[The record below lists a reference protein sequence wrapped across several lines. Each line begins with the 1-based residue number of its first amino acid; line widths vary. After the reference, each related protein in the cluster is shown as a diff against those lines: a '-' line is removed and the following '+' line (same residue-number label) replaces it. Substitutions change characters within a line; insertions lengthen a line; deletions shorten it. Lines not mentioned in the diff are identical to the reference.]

1 MTIPSL
7 KLKIA
12 NNDENPWFHPLLVLI
27 WIAIGTVLRFTNL
40 ADKPP
45 STIEIATLIFSLG
58 NSLQTIPLDS
68 AIALDTLL
76 QPLQVNSQANI
87 TSVIHNLMTESTHPP
102 VYFMLA
108 HLWMKLFST
117 EAGLV
122 SLWAARALPAILG
135 VASIP
140 AMFCF
145 GFVAFR
151 SRLIAQMAAAM
162 MAVSP
167 YGIFI
172 AQEARHYTLPVLLII
187 ASLCCLVI
195 ATRTINNRSILPIW
209 AGLLWVVVNCSG
221 IATHYF
227 FVLVVAAEGLSLIAV
242 IWIKKRTERQEKL
255 ELDSTQDLTLSPQ
268 LLISNSLFRIYTVAA
283 GTLVGCLVW
292 LPALRT
298 ASESEMTRWIYE
310 GKNPIEL
317 LEPAPRVLA
326 WMVTMLALLPVEGV
340 SLLAIFASGLALL
353 IFMFFALPILIRGLK
368 IKLGESDGSLI
379 TQVLGG
385 FMLGAIAIFLGIT
398 YILGA
403 DLTLA
408 ARYQFVYFPAVIIL
422 LAVSLAVCWEN
433 QYLET
438 NNKLSQFLKLPIL
451 ALKIDGRKAVTI
463 ILLMGLLGSM
473 TVVSN
478 FGFQKSK
485 RPDILVPHIVKIQS
499 ASPKIPVLIA
509 TVRKS
514 HSETRAMM
522 GIAWEFKR
530 LSSSSLSTKSQP
542 NYPQFLLAKK
552 DSDSQTATDALHK
565 TLAQMPKIF
574 DLWTINFTASVEGK
588 GRNCTI
594 DSQPQPKI
602 AGYKYR
608 FYHCL

>member
-1 MTIPSL
+1 MTVESS

-12 NNDENPWFHPLLVLI
+12 NNWKSWFHPLLLLI

-40 ADKPP
+40 AEKPP

-68 AIALDTLL
+68 AIALDALL
-76 QPLQVNSQANI
+76 QPLQLNPEANI
-87 TSVIHNLMTESTHPP
+87 TSVINNLMTESTHPP
-102 VYFMLA
+102 VYFVLA
-108 HLWMKLFST
+108 HLWMKLFSND
-117 EAGLV
+117 AGLV
-122 SLWAARALPAILG
+122 SLWVARSLPAILG

-187 ASLCCLVI
+187 ASLCCLAI
-195 ATRTINNRSILPIW
+195 ATRTINKRNVLPIGV
-209 AGLLWVVVNCSG
+209 GLIWVGVNCLG

-227 FVLVVAAEGLSLIAV
+227 FILVVAAEGLSLIA
-242 IWIKKRTERQEKL
+242 IILWKNWKDSPKKVD
-255 ELDSTQDLTLSPQ
+255 LDSTQDLTLKHQS
-268 LLISNSLFRIYTVAA
+268 IITNSLFRLYAVAA
-283 GTLVGCLVW
+283 GTLIGCLVW
-292 LPALRT
+292 LPALET
-298 ASESEMTRWIYE
+298 ASDSEMTRWIYQ
-310 GKNPIEL
+310 GKNLIEL
-317 LEPAPRVLA
+317 LEPAPRILA

-340 SLLAIFASGLALL
+340 SLSAIIVSGLILL
-353 IFMFFALPILIRGLK
+353 IFMFFSLPILIEGVK
-368 IKLGESDGSLI
+368 IKLHEPDSSLI

-385 FMLGAIAIFLGIT
+385 FILGAIAIFLGIT

-408 ARYQFVYFPAVIIL
+408 ARYQFVYFPAIIIL

-433 QYLET
+433 QYLDT
-438 NNKLSQFLKLPIL
+438 HNKFIHFLKLPISK
-451 ALKIDGRKAVTI
+451 LKIGGRKAVII
-463 ILLMGLLGSM
+463 ILLMGLFGSI
-473 TVVSN
+473 TVVAN

-485 RPDILVPHIVKIQS
+485 RPDILVPHIVKIQE
-499 ASPKIPVLIA
+499 ASPKVPVLIA
-509 TVRKS
+509 MVRKS

-530 LSSSSLSTKSQP
+530 LSSSSWKSSQL
-542 NYPQFLLAKK
+542 NYPQFLLAQK
-552 DSDSQTATDALHK
+552 DGDSQTATDALHK
-565 TLAQMPKIF
+565 TLAQIPKPL
-574 DLWTINFTASVEGK
+574 DLWTINFTASVGEK
-588 GRNCTI
+588 GQNCVV
-594 DSQPQPKI
+594 DSQSQPKI

-608 FYHCL
+608 LYHCL

>member
-1 MTIPSL
+1 MTVESS

-12 NNDENPWFHPLLVLI
+12 NGEKPWFHSLLLLT

-40 ADKPP
+40 AGKPP
-45 STIEIATLIFSLG
+45 STIEIATIVFSLG

-68 AIALDTLL
+68 AIALDALL
-76 QPLQVNSQANI
+76 QPLQLSPEANI

-102 VYFMLA
+102 VYFVLA
-108 HLWMKLFST
+108 HWWMKLFSND
-117 EAGLV
+117 AGLV
-122 SLWAARALPAILG
+122 FLWAARALPAILG

-187 ASLCCLVI
+187 ASLGYLAI
-195 ATRTINNRSILPIW
+195 ATRTINERTVLPIW
-209 AGLLWVVVNCSG
+209 VGLSWVGVNCLG

-227 FVLVVAAEGLSLIAV
+227 FILVVAAEGLSLIA
-242 IWIKKRTERQEKL
+242 IILIKNWRYSQEKL
-255 ELDSTQDLTLSPQ
+255 DLDSTHNLTLKPQ
-268 LLISNSLFRIYTVAA
+268 LLIPNSLFRIYAVAA

-292 LPALRT
+292 VPALET
-298 ASESEMTRWIYE
+298 ASDSEMTRWIYE
-310 GKNPIEL
+310 GKNMIEL
-317 LEPAPRVLA
+317 LEPAPRILA

-340 SLLAIFASGLALL
+340 SLSAIVISGLILL
-353 IFMFFALPILIRGLK
+353 VFMFFALPILIQGIK
-368 IKLGESDGSLI
+368 IKLNQSDNSSI
-379 TQVLGG
+379 AQVLCG
-385 FMLGAIAIFLGIT
+385 FILAAISIFLGIT

-408 ARYQFVYFPAVIIL
+408 ARYQFVYFPAIIIL
-422 LAVSLAVCWEN
+422 FAVSLAIYWEDR
-433 QYLET
+433 YLET
-438 NNKLSQFLKLPIL
+438 NNKFSNFFKLPIPV
-451 ALKIDGRKAVTI
+451 LKIGGRKAVTI
-463 ILLMGLLGSM
+463 ILLMGLLGSI
-473 TVVSN
+473 TVVAN
-478 FGFQKSK
+478 LGFQKSK
-485 RPDILVPHIVKIQS
+485 RPDILVPQIVKIQE
-499 ASPKIPVLIA
+499 ASPKVPVLIA
-509 TVRKS
+509 MVRKS

-530 LSSSSLSTKSQP
+530 LSSSSGKNSQL

-552 DSDSQTATDALHK
+552 DGDSQTATDALHK
-565 TLAQMPKIF
+565 ALAQMPKPL
-574 DLWTINFTASVEGK
+574 DLWTINFTASVDEK
-588 GRNCTI
+588 GQNCVV
-594 DSQPQPKI
+594 DSVSQPKI

-608 FYHCL
+608 LYHCL

>member
-1 MTIPSL
+1 MTVESS

-12 NNDENPWFHPLLVLI
+12 NGEKPWFHLLLLLI

-40 ADKPP
+40 AGKSP
-45 STIEIATLIFSLG
+45 STIEIATIVFSLG

-68 AIALDTLL
+68 AIALDALL
-76 QPLQVNSQANI
+76 QPLQLNPEANI

-102 VYFMLA
+102 VYFVLA
-108 HLWMKLFST
+108 HWWMKLFSSD
-117 EAGLV
+117 AGLV

-151 SRLIAQMAAAM
+151 CRLIAQMAAAM

-167 YGIFI
+167 YAIFI

-187 ASLCCLVI
+187 ASLGYLTI
-195 ATRTINNRSILPIW
+195 ATRTIHERTVLPIW
-209 AGLLWVVVNCSG
+209 IGLIWVVVNCLG

-227 FVLVVAAEGLSLIAV
+227 FILVVAAEGLSLIAV
-242 IWIKKRTERQEKL
+242 ILIKNRTYRQEKL
-255 ELDSTQDLTLSPQ
+255 DLTQNLGLKPQ
-268 LLISNSLFRIYTVAA
+268 SIIPNSLFRIYAVAA

-292 LPALRT
+292 VPALRT
-298 ASESEMTRWIYE
+298 ASDSEMTRWIYE
-310 GKNPIEL
+310 GKNLIEL
-317 LEPAPRVLA
+317 LEPAPRILA

-340 SLLAIFASGLALL
+340 SLWAILISSLILL
-353 IFMFFALPILIRGLK
+353 IFIFFALPILIQGVK
-368 IKLGESDGSLI
+368 IQLNESDNSSI
-379 TQVLGG
+379 AEVLCG
-385 FMLGAIAIFLGIT
+385 FILCAIAIFLGIT

-422 LAVSLAVCWEN
+422 LGVSLAVCWEN
-433 QYLET
+433 QNLET
-438 NNKLSQFLKLPIL
+438 NNKLIPVLKLPIP
-451 ALKIDGRKAVTI
+451 ALKIGGTKAVTI

-473 TVVSN
+473 TVVAN

-485 RPDILVPHIVKIQS
+485 RPDILVPYIVKIQE
-499 ASPKIPVLIA
+499 ASPKVPVLIA
-509 TVRKS
+509 MVRKS
-514 HSETRAMM
+514 NSETRAMM

-530 LSSSSLSTKSQP
+530 LSSSSGKNSQL

-552 DSDSQTATDALHK
+552 DGDSQTATDALHK
-565 TLAQMPKIF
+565 TLAQIPKPL
-574 DLWTINFTASVEGK
+574 DLWTINFTASVGEK
-588 GRNCTI
+588 EQNCVV
-594 DSQPQPKI
+594 DSEFQPKI

-608 FYHCL
+608 LYHCL

>member
-1 MTIPSL
+1 MTVESS

-12 NNDENPWFHPLLVLI
+12 NNWKSWFHPLLLLI

-40 ADKPP
+40 AGKPP
-45 STIEIATLIFSLG
+45 STIEIATIVFSLG

-68 AIALDTLL
+68 AIALDELL
-76 QPLQVNSQANI
+76 QPLQLNPEANI

-102 VYFMLA
+102 VYFVLA
-108 HLWMKLFST
+108 HWWMKLFSND
-117 EAGLV
+117 AGLV

-187 ASLCCLVI
+187 ASLGCLTI
-195 ATRTINNRSILPIW
+195 ATRTINERTVLPIW
-209 AGLLWVVVNCSG
+209 VGLSWVGVNCLG

-227 FVLVVAAEGLSLIAV
+227 FILVVAAEGLSLIAV
-242 IWIKKRTERQEKL
+242 ILIKNRADRQEKVDL
-255 ELDSTQDLTLSPQ
+255 ASTHNLTIKPQ
-268 LLISNSLFRIYTVAA
+268 LLIPSSLFRIYAVAA

-292 LPALRT
+292 VPALRT
-298 ASESEMTRWIYE
+298 ASDSEMTRWIYE
-310 GKNPIEL
+310 GKNLIEL
-317 LEPAPRVLA
+317 LEPAPRILA

-340 SLLAIFASGLALL
+340 SLSAIFISGLILL
-353 IFMFFALPILIRGLK
+353 VFIFFALPILIQGVK
-368 IKLGESDGSLI
+368 IKLNEPDNSLI

-385 FMLGAIAIFLGIT
+385 FILGAISIFLGIT

-422 LAVSLAVCWEN
+422 FAVSLAIYWEDR
-433 QYLET
+433 YLET
-438 NNKLSQFLKLPIL
+438 NNKFSKFFKLPIP
-451 ALKIDGRKAVTI
+451 ALKIGGRKAVII

-473 TVVSN
+473 TVVAN
-478 FGFQKSK
+478 LGFQKSK
-485 RPDILVPHIVKIQS
+485 RPDILVPQIVKIQE
-499 ASPKIPVLIA
+499 ASPKVPVLIA

-530 LSSSSLSTKSQP
+530 LSSSSGKNSQL

-552 DSDSQTATDALHK
+552 DGDSQTATDALHK
-565 TLAQMPKIF
+565 TLAQMPKPL
-574 DLWTINFTASVEGK
+574 DLWTINFTASVEEK
-588 GRNCTI
+588 GENCVV
-594 DSQPQPKI
+594 DSVSQPKI

-608 FYHCL
+608 LYHCS

>member
-1 MTIPSL
+1 MTIESS

-12 NNDENPWFHPLLVLI
+12 NGEKPRFHLLLLLI

-40 ADKPP
+40 AGKPP
-45 STIEIATLIFSLG
+45 STIEIATLVFSLG

-76 QPLQVNSQANI
+76 QPLQLNPEPNI
-87 TSVIHNLMTESTHPP
+87 SSVIHNLMTESTHPP
-102 VYFMLA
+102 VYFVLA
-108 HLWMKLFST
+108 HWWMKLFSS

-122 SLWAARALPAILG
+122 SLWAARSLPAILG

-140 AMFCF
+140 AVFGF

-187 ASLCCLVI
+187 ASLCCLAI
-195 ATRTINNRSILPIW
+195 AARTITNRTILPIW
-209 AGLLWVVVNCSG
+209 VGLIWVVVNCLG

-227 FVLVVAAEGLSLIAV
+227 FILVVAAEGLSLITFIV
-242 IWIKKRTERQEKL
+242 IKNRTHIQEKL
-255 ELDSTQDLTLSPQ
+255 ELDSTQNLTLKPHSIIP
-268 LLISNSLFRIYTVAA
+268 NSLFRIYAVAA

-292 LPALRT
+292 VPALRT
-298 ASESEMTRWIYE
+298 ASDSEMTRWIYE
-310 GKNPIEL
+310 GKNVIEL
-317 LEPAPRVLA
+317 LEPAPRILA
-326 WMVTMLALLPVEGV
+326 WMATMLALLPVEGV
-340 SLLAIFASGLALL
+340 PLLIIITSGFILL
-353 IFMFFALPILIRGLK
+353 IFMLFALPILILGIK
-368 IKLGESDGSLI
+368 IKLAESDTSFI
-379 TQVLGG
+379 VQVLGG
-385 FMLGAIAIFLGIT
+385 FILGAIAIFLGIT

-422 LAVSLAVCWEN
+422 LGVSLAVCWEN
-433 QYLET
+433 QNLET
-438 NNKLSQFLKLPIL
+438 NNKLIPFLKLPIT
-451 ALKIDGRKAVTI
+451 ALKIGGTKAVTI

-473 TVVSN
+473 TVVAN
-478 FGFQKSK
+478 LGFQKSK
-485 RPDILVPHIVKIQS
+485 RPDILVPHIVKIQK
-499 ASPKIPVLIA
+499 ASPQVPVLIA
-509 TVRKS
+509 TVHKG

-522 GIAWEFKR
+522 GIGWEFKR
-530 LSSSSLSTKSQP
+530 LSSSSVSTNSQL

-552 DSDSQTATDALHK
+552 EGDSQTATDALHK
-565 TLAQMPKIF
+565 TLAQMPKPL
-574 DLWTINFTASVEGK
+574 DLWTINFTASVGEK
-588 GRNCTI
+588 GQNCVV
-594 DSQPQPKI
+594 DSESQPKI

-608 FYHCL
+608 LYHCL